1 LNAQREAIREAI
13 MNRTIQTIW
22 ILVLGLLLPLGVR
35 AQSVVLTFQTEGSTF
50 RVTGTSTLHDWECA
64 VTDWRGRVE
73 LGQAGE
79 LASLQATEVVVPVA
93 ALSCKNGT
101 MDRKMREALKA
112 EDHPEIRFVLTRV
125 DSVAAAAEGYRLQVQ
140 GRLTIAGAEQ
150 PVQMQVLARPED
162 GGWRF
167 QGAQPLSMKAFGIKP
182 PTAML
187 GTLRTG
193 DEVVVHFDVVAR
205 PTSGNP

>member
-1 LNAQREAIREAI
+1 MKKR
-13 MNRTIQTIW
+13 IW
-22 ILVLGLLLPLGVR
+22 ILLLGLLLPLSAW
-35 AQSVVLTFQTEGSTF
+35 AQSVVLTFDQKGGTF

-64 VTDWRGRVE
+64 VTAWQGRVE
-73 LGQAGE
+73 LGQAGK

-93 ALSCKNGT
+93 SISCKNGT

-112 EDHPEIRFVLTRV
+112 EDYPEIRFVLTRV
-125 DSVAAAAEGYRLQVQ
+125 DSVAAEAKGYRLQVQ
-140 GRLTIAGAEQ
+140 GELTIAGVEQ
-150 PVQMQVLARPED
+150 PVQMRLLARPED

-205 PTSGNP
+205 PASGNL

>member
-1 LNAQREAIREAI
+1 
-13 MNRTIQTIW
+13 MNRIIRTIW

-64 VTDWRGRVE
+64 VTDWRGRIE

-167 QGAQPLSMKAFGIKP
+167 QGEQPLSMKAFGIKP